1 MRLFLREFLGYK
13 KGVQAFKIFLD
24 EESLLTLPWT
34 RFIWNMSPGF
44 PFFFLIHYKKPCL
57 NFLGFIPFHF
67 FLLSFH
73 PLYLSPPH
81 SRKEK
86 TKGIQEW
93 QKREFLTFLSFLS
106 WIILMTTLQHALSQ
120 TDTGTKSTRVQ
131 PCRTVLLPD
140 RLQPW
145 ISCFHAI

>member
-1 MRLFLREFLGYK
+1 MRLFLWEFLGYK

-24 EESLLTLPWT
+24 EVTSYTPLNKIYMEHEPRVSL
-34 RFIWNMSPGF
+34 
-44 PFFFLIHYKKPCL
+44 FFFLIHYKKPCL

-67 FLLSFH
+67 LLFSFH

-86 TKGIQEW
+86 TKGVQEW
-93 QKREFLTFLSFLS
+93 QKREFLSFLSFLS
-106 WIILMTTLQHALSQ
+106 WIVLMTTLQHALSQ
-120 TDTGTKSTRVQ
+120 TDTDTKSTQVQ